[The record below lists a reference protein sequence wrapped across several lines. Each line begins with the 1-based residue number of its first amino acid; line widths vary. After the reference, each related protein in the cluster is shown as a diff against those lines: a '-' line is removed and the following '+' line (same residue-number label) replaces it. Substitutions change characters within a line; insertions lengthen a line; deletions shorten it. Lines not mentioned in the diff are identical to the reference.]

1 VAVAPTHSRLAA
13 FSAGGLEVE
22 VHLWDIPY
30 LVPFRIAR
38 PDPNEES
45 SRTAF
50 VHITDLATGLQGWGE
65 GCADPYYGDT
75 PETIAAVAPLLFSV
89 ALPAIEAALAD
100 AGGAS
105 TGAGYAAARG
115 LSGISGRSA
124 DALAPMS
131 AAMDL
136 ALGHHVFAGVTR
148 LTDAAIHH
156 NVFDHIVFVVCH
168 YLANSRCACLA
179 FFPNSDV
186 GSFWH
191 RDRVRAITFNDHR
204 FFRILVFTHLNSLL

>member
-1 VAVAPTHSRLAA
+1 MAVAPTYTRLAA
-13 FSAGGLEVE
+13 FNAGGLDVE
-22 VHLWDIPY
+22 VQCWNIPY

-50 VHITDLATGLQGWGE
+50 VHIIDRATGLEGWGE

-89 ALPAIEAALAD
+89 ALPAIEAALAE
-100 AGGAS
+100 AGGS
-105 TGAGYAAARG
+105 TTGSGYAVARG
-115 LSGISGRSA
+115 LAGISGRSA

-136 ALGHHVFAGVTR
+136 TLGHHGAAKSAIEHALQDLLARSANTSLRRFLGAPETIGHTN
-148 LTDAAIHH
+148 LTIGIAPVDEMVARAAAATK
-156 NVFDHIVFVVCH
+156 
-168 YLANSRCACLA
+168 YPSLKLK
-179 FFPNSDV
+179 V
-186 GSFWH
+186 G
-191 RDRVRAITFNDHR
+191 
-204 FFRILVFTHLNSLL
+204 LGGEE

>member
-13 FSAGGLEVE
+13 FSAGGLDVE

-45 SRTAF
+45 SCTAF
-50 VHITDLATGLQGWGE
+50 VHITDRATGLEGWGE

-89 ALPAIEAALAD
+89 ALPAIDTALAE

-105 TGAGYAAARG
+105 TGTGYTAARSTIVSIG
-115 LSGISGRSA
+115 AMPMVRFVCPMDSSAPRKRRSE
-124 DALAPMS
+124 
-131 AAMDL
+131 
-136 ALGHHVFAGVTR
+136 
-148 LTDAAIHH
+148 
-156 NVFDHIVFVVCH
+156 
-168 YLANSRCACLA
+168 
-179 FFPNSDV
+179 
-186 GSFWH
+186 
-191 RDRVRAITFNDHR
+191 
-204 FFRILVFTHLNSLL
+204 VFTERASRSCSACSIADFAAP